1 MAIRHFPLRCRSYCW
16 PLLLTL
22 RFTAAWLCRIADR
35 VSGWAKGW
43 RRVFRC
49 SYGPGLLLVAGNCVL
64 LRNSRTMSFFTFCPW
79 IETTS
84 LSIAIREGAL
94 YCPILGTFHL
104 AAIAWFGGMV
114 LVGDLTVLRIGLREV
129 SASQIL
135 EQFSRWKWVD
145 SPL

>member
-1 MAIRHFPLRCRSYCW
+1 
-16 PLLLTL
+16 
-22 RFTAAWLCRIADR
+22 
-35 VSGWAKGW
+35 
-43 RRVFRC
+43 
-49 SYGPGLLLVAGNCVL
+49 
-64 LRNSRTMSFFTFCPW
+64 MSSFTFCQW

-94 YCPILGTFHL
+94 YYPILGAFHL

-114 LVGDLTVLRIGLREV
+114 LIGDLTVLRIGLREV